1 MPTRDILKVLSSLFE
16 SKLIAEQQKVLVE
29 QQKVLVE
36 QRQAE
41 FLEHKLKE
49 ANMKLLVEKG
59 RVNLRLLLE
68 MILPSPSA
76 QNPDIG
82 KSASEIKAW
91 IVRDQQALAIP
102 HAPFAPVPFASSLSQ
117 PTRPCSLAGL
127 PRLLPAR
134 GEAQPGGTAHST
146 HSRKQ
151 DQRPLVQCLLRVPP
165 RQHPRVSRSLQR
177 HCGCPPGVVAQDGGG
192 HPRHVPP
199 HPHPHPARAHLTPRA
214 STPTPSASTPTP
226 SALLT
231 APYTTGTGC
240 LSITTTARTCRRA
253 RPPTPDG
260 CRQHHHQRSD

>member
-1 MPTRDILKVLSSLFE
+1 
-16 SKLIAEQQKVLVE
+16 
-29 QQKVLVE
+29 
-36 QRQAE
+36 
-41 FLEHKLKE
+41 
-49 ANMKLLVEKG
+49 MKLLVEKG

-117 PTRPCSLAGL
+117 PTRPCSLAAL
-127 PRLLPAR
+127 PRLLQAR
-134 GEAQPGGTAHST
+134 GEAQPGGTAQST
-146 HSRKQ
+146 QSRNQ
-151 DQRPLVQCLLRVPP
+151 AQRPLVQCLLRVPP
-165 RQHPRVSRSLQR
+165 RQRQRVSRSLQR

-231 APYTTGTGC
+231 APYTRYWLLKHNHYRADLLACSSTNPGR
-240 LSITTTARTCRRA
+240 LPTTPPSAQRLTPSAPASAPAAASRSSWATVTRSA
-253 RPPTPDG
+253 GSAQRP
-260 CRQHHHQRSD
+260 